1 MTLDLVQ
8 VRGRSIWWTWTIQD
22 DTGAVVE
29 QSMTQYLSEAAARS
43 NGLSRMAELE
53 KRRPSKTAPPG
64 VTGVNDRWESP

>member
-1 MTLDLVQ
+1 MTLDIVQ

-29 QSMTQYLSEAAARS
+29 QSMTQYASEAAAKS

-53 KRRPSKTAPPG
+53 RRRPA
-64 VTGVNDRWESP
+64 

>member
-1 MTLDLVQ
+1 MTLDIVQ

-29 QSMTQYLSEAAARS
+29 QSMTQYASEAAAKS

-53 KRRPSKTAPPG
+53 GRRPA
-64 VTGVNDRWESP
+64 